1 MRNTKKAR
9 PTVSKTRLTLPR
21 ELSLAGK
28 RIGAGSTKRMKWLL
42 SFAYMNLDDLSEGQR
57 SDLAWEINAFILPGK
72 TNEFLASSKPGI
84 ISMNFDPKIVS
95 AAAIPASDATVRTLQ
110 DFTKA
115 GLQAAFSGGWE
126 FTYPKRTETITLDSR
141 GSEKK
146 VGLVFT
152 GFFDIPSLE
161 QALKEIFETT
171 SFDLIKAEMDRLGI
185 CGNPRCR
192 KPFVTEKKG
201 KGRFCSPRCS
211 AYVRIAKFR
220 GKELPEEK
228 TVASTVHRVARPTS
242 T

>member
-28 RIGAGSTKRMKWLL
+28 RIGEGSTKRMKWLL

-72 TNEFLASSKPGI
+72 TSEFLWASSRSDL
-84 ISMNFDPKIVS
+84 ISSNFDPKIVS
-95 AAAIPASDATVRTLQ
+95 AAVIPVSDATMRTVQ

-126 FTYPKRTETITLDSR
+126 FTYPKRTETIFLDSR
-141 GSEKK
+141 ESEKK
-146 VGLVFT
+146 VGLVST
-152 GFFDIPSLE
+152 GFFDIPSLKE
-161 QALKEIFETT
+161 TIKEIFETT

-192 KPFVTEKKG
+192 KLFVTEKKG

-228 TVASTVHRVARPTS
+228 TST
-242 T
+242 